1 MSRYTKTLVASVTLL
16 AAAAAPAW
24 AQVPPPGPTPGTPG
38 VQTPPPAAPP
48 AAHVVEGKVRHVDP
62 VARTVSVGSGWLGF
76 LFSRTLEV
84 GPDTQITVA
93 GKDSSLAAIQEGAKV
108 RAAYESRAGRMVATR
123 IEVLSSESL
132 SQLR

>member
-1 MSRYTKTLVASVTLL
+1 MSRYLKTLVASVTLL
-16 AAAAAPAW
+16 AAVGAPAW
-24 AQVPPPGPTPGTPG
+24 AQIPPPAPTPG

-62 VARTVSVGSGWLGF
+62 ITRTVSVGSGWLGF

-84 GPDTQITVA
+84 GPDTQIMVA
-93 GKDSSLAAIQEGAKV
+93 GKDASLAAIQEGAKV

-123 IEVLSSESL
+123 IEVLPTETL

>member
-1 MSRYTKTLVASVTLL
+1 MSRYLKTLVASVTLL
-16 AAAAAPAW
+16 AAAGAPAW
-24 AQVPPPGPTPGTPG
+24 AQIPPPAPTPG

-62 VARTVSVGSGWLGF
+62 IARTVSVGSGWLGF

-84 GPDTQITVA
+84 GPDTQIMVA
-93 GKDSSLAAIQEGAKV
+93 GKDASLAAIQEGAKV

-123 IEVLSSESL
+123 IEVLPTESL

>member
-1 MSRYTKTLVASVTLL
+1 MSRYAKTLVASVTLL

-24 AQVPPPGPTPGTPG
+24 AQVPPSGPTPG